1 MDKNFE
7 GLATRFSI
15 RTGKKNSSE
24 WEWVLEILSGFE
36 LVVDSYE
43 QPIPR
48 PQSNEKQKKC
58 YSGKQKRHTLKNQ
71 VVVMPSGREIIDV
84 VVGKTGATADITIWR
99 ERESELSRAQ
109 FFQGDKAYALDPE
122 LIPLTKKIPAQL

>member
-1 MDKNFE
+1 MK
-7 GLATRFSI
+7 
-15 RTGKKNSSE
+15 
-24 WEWVLEILSGFE
+24 WEWAQEIRAGFE

-48 PQSNEKQKKC
+48 PKSNEKQKTC

-71 VVVMPSGREIIDV
+71 VVVMPSGSEIVDV

-99 ERESELSRAQ
+99 A
-109 FFQGDKAYALDPE
+109 
-122 LIPLTKKIPAQL
+122 